1 MKAEFGSDASISQE
15 IPKSSRKR
23 QRTES
28 PSQSLEG
35 NKLADMWSCT
45 SGLQIWETINFC
57 CLRHPVCHTLLGSH
71 SKLIHY
77 LSQVIKVNFNSNKSC
92 WWYVPLWGD
101 VMEMATSTLVFN
113 SSLPPKHHN
122 HSQISIVIVGQSVKY
137 LISMY
142 HNCRRR

>member
-77 LSQVIKVNFNSNKSC
+77 LSQVIKVNFKVISHVDGMYPC
-92 WWYVPLWGD
+92 RGMWWRWQLQLWS
-101 VMEMATSTLVFN
+101 STLVFLQN
-113 SSLPPKHHN
+113 ITTTAKSPL
-122 HSQISIVIVGQSVKY
+122 
-137 LISMY
+137 
-142 HNCRRR
+142 